1 MHSGAWTT
9 EIFLPARYK
18 SIISKYLPQE
28 KDRLIQDYGHW
39 KRSSDYKLYWL
50 EKSRTS
56 VQLDTRVECS
66 SFAGDVLRQE
76 TAAITTSI
84 NDDYANIDSNN
95 NMGMAAS
102 SSFSSSTAIQDS
114 ESIPSS
120 SIPTTSSAT
129 TPLDTIATITTEGP
143 PCFPWLIGDFDVA
156 DAFYRYRCHVIQQAN
171 DRLLQIEKSVHEL
184 LSLSHILL
192 LCPNQH
198 SDTMLHFFDLAQLQK
213 LHYSLLTESLND
225 SITLPDDIYLKLV
238 YAVTDVDAKV
248 KTRGQ
253 VELLL
258 LTMAQDL
265 DIRQQSVV
273 WGGLQLRK
281 LCD

>member
-1 MHSGAWTT
+1 VDKHKLLDSQYSVS
-9 EIFLPARYK
+9 RYK

-28 KDRLIQDYGHW
+28 KERLIQDYDHW
-39 KRSSDYKLYWL
+39 KRSSDYRLYWL

-66 SFAGDVLRQE
+66 SFAGDVLRQK

-84 NDDYANIDSNN
+84 NNDYANIDSNN
-95 NMGMAAS
+95 NKGMAAS
-102 SSFSSSTAIQDS
+102 SSSSPAIQDN

-120 SIPTTSSAT
+120 PIPTTSSTT
-129 TPLDTIATITTEGP
+129 TPLDTIATTTEAP
-143 PCFPWLIGDFDVA
+143 PRFAWLIGDFDVA
-156 DAFYRYRCHVIQQAN
+156 DAFYRYRCHVIQQAK
-171 DRLLQIEKSVHEL
+171 DSLLQIEKSVHEL

-198 SDTMLHFFDLAQLQK
+198 SDTMLYFFDQAQLQK
-213 LHYSLLTESLND
+213 LHHSLLTESLND
-225 SITLPDDIYLKLV
+225 SITWPDDIYLKLV
-238 YAVTDVDAKV
+238 YAVTDVIAKV
-248 KTRGQ
+248 KTRGH

-273 WGGLQLRK
+273 WGLQLRK